1 MAPIQNDMILKGDF
15 HKDRPGHLAMWF
27 NQLVQKIHKYKTWE
41 AKACHNAQCPACGP
55 IQPTVRCPMV
65 RYHTKVQAGR
75 GFSLEELKGGRVAGI
90 HKKVAQAIGISRS
103 KKVEQVH

>member
-1 MAPIQNDMILKGDF
+1 
-15 HKDRPGHLAMWF
+15 
-27 NQLVQKIHKYKTWE
+27 
-41 AKACHNAQCPACGP
+41 
-55 IQPTVRCPMV
+55 MV